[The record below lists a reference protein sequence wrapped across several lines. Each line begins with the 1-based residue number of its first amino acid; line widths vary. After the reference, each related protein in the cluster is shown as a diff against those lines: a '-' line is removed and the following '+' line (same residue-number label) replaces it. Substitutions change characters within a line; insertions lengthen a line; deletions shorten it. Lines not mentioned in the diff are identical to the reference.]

1 MKEEIELIL
10 ATADDAEL
18 IQRMKY
24 EAFLP
29 LYEKYHDDE
38 TSPVKSSID
47 KVIHQLNDP
56 NSQYYL
62 IRFRGENA
70 GAIRIARKLKK
81 KDDKRNREYSGNQ
94 GNNVT
99 EYVQDVLYISPLFIL
114 PEFQNGGIGQTAIRK
129 IFDLYPD
136 TITWR
141 LDTIKQEKGNCH
153 LYEKCGF
160 VRTGGEH
167 AVNENMTLVYY
178 EKSCRKQ

>member
-1 MKEEIELIL
+1 MKEEVELIL
-10 ATADDAEL
+10 ATVDDAEL

-81 KDDKRNREYSGNQ
+81 KTDDRNCEYDGNPE
-94 GNNVT
+94 NSET

-114 PEFQNGGIGQTAIRK
+114 PEFQNKGIGQTAIK
-129 IFDLYPD
+129 KVIDLYPD
-136 TITWR
+136 AVAWR

-160 VRTGGEH
+160 VRTGEEH
-167 AVNENMTLVYY
+167 IVNKSMTLVDY
-178 EKSCRKQ
+178 EKSCGKQ